1 MESESWTK
9 IEEAE
14 EAFSAVKAN
23 DKKPKNLRQLLLT
36 GGAMDNGQ
44 MVHTRNLNA
53 RKFIYINYNRQILG
67 SCGLSD
73 IYL

>member
-44 MVHTRNLNA
+44 MVHTRNL
-53 RKFIYINYNRQILG
+53 
-67 SCGLSD
+67 
-73 IYL
+73 